1 MERHFKNLEKLHQ
14 QFIDIFFIQ
23 QKNTQ
28 ETAALLNV
36 NPKIIQQLKKEL
48 DTVWRPITE
57 VRDKWKSKEIGGSF
71 WDFYHW
77 VKTTE
82 KCCHYCKITQEE
94 LNQLHKIGINNK
106 RTTRGRTLEIDR
118 KISEEKYDNFSNLTY
133 ACYWCNN
140 AKTDTFTEEEF
151 LIIGKSISYV
161 WKQRLANRE
170 VNLPQNTTMKTIIDK
185 PSNIPADLFDQLL
198 KLVEE
203 GAQVDPDGLE
213 ERIINAD
220 LIAISVNGNAIVS
233 MATLKNP
240 AISYRDKVFKSANV
254 GENKGLYEKEL
265 GYIVTNPD
273 YEGQGHCQRLLNEFM
288 PYIAAYKIFAT
299 TRKDA
304 MAHILTK
311 LGFQKFGDI
320 FKNDLQ
326 LLIYSGKK

>member
-1 MERHFKNLEKLHQ
+1 M
-14 QFIDIFFIQ
+14 
-23 QKNTQ
+23 
-28 ETAALLNV
+28 
-36 NPKIIQQLKKEL
+36 
-48 DTVWRPITE
+48 
-57 VRDKWKSKEIGGSF
+57 
-71 WDFYHW
+71 
-77 VKTTE
+77 
-82 KCCHYCKITQEE
+82 
-94 LNQLHKIGINNK
+94 
-106 RTTRGRTLEIDR
+106 EIDR

-254 GENKGLYEKEL
+254 GENKGLYL
-265 GYIVTNPD
+265 SLI
-273 YEGQGHCQRLLNEFM
+273 
-288 PYIAAYKIFAT
+288 
-299 TRKDA
+299 
-304 MAHILTK
+304 HI
-311 LGFQKFGDI
+311 
-320 FKNDLQ
+320 
-326 LLIYSGKK
+326 